1 MGMHVSQGRRMLS
14 AAIALAAAGV
24 GATACGTAGSSAPSS
39 PLSGL
44 SADQIAAK
52 AIANLKTATTVRVT
66 GDVSG
71 SGQTYD
77 LDVTLVRGQG
87 CAGTMALKGTGTVKL
102 IAIGKE
108 VWMKPDRQFWDK
120 VGGSN
125 AAAVLQVLSG
135 KYMKVKA
142 TSQLGSLS
150 GFCGPSQLAGSF
162 GHTPAGAD
170 QGEDGHDLWPASTAD
185 QRYRRLRQPLRLRD
199 RKAADRGDRRRF
211 SGNADVQRLQQPGQA
226 DRAVPPR
233 DAQRRQVRILTG
245 GRARQPVRWGMS
257 APWPASP
264 APTSESS
271 ISKNSGSDAP
281 PASRSSADQGA
292 AAGGPG
298 GRAPRRCRTSWRGRP
313 GARRASSSASSSSA
327 PSVPSSEARKS
338 GLAEHRAQRAGQ
350 VALGQLRRC
359 GPAPGVVRGAR
370 PAAGSWPGRAA
381 RRRPARARPSCG
393 AAAPRP
399 ARRGRAS
406 SLACSRSSLP
416 ARQDT

>member
-24 GATACGTAGSSAPSS
+24 GATACGTTGSSAPSS

-44 SADQIAAK
+44 SADQIAAR

-125 AAAVLQVLSG
+125 AAAVLQVLAG

-162 GHTPAGAD
+162 GHTPAGLTKGKRATI
-170 QGEDGHDLWPASTAD
+170 S
-185 QRYRRLRQPLRLRD
+185 
-199 RKAADRGDRRRF
+199 
-211 SGNADVQRLQQPGQA
+211 GQA
-226 DRAVPPR
+226 TLQIKDTGDSASLFVSETAKPQIVEIAGGSQGTLTFSDYNSPVKLTAPPR
-233 DAQRRQVRILTG
+233 RETL
-245 GRARQPVRWGMS
+245 
-257 APWPASP
+257 
-264 APTSESS
+264 
-271 ISKNSGSDAP
+271 N
-281 PASRSSADQGA
+281 GA
-292 AAGGPG
+292 KYGF
-298 GRAPRRCRTSWRGRP
+298 
-313 GARRASSSASSSSA
+313 
-327 PSVPSSEARKS
+327 
-338 GLAEHRAQRAGQ
+338 
-350 VALGQLRRC
+350 
-359 GPAPGVVRGAR
+359 
-370 PAAGSWPGRAA
+370 
-381 RRRPARARPSCG
+381 
-393 AAAPRP
+393 
-399 ARRGRAS
+399 
-406 SLACSRSSLP
+406 
-416 ARQDT
+416 